1 MGDITLVAETGRI
14 HGSGISRRLR
24 HDGRI
29 PAVVYGHGVDTTSIT
44 VDGRALRSALTTEAG
59 TNAVIEL
66 DVDGTQHLAMA
77 KEIQR
82 HPVRGT
88 VAHVDFLVVN
98 RNEIV
103 TVEVPIV
110 LIGEALEVRNAGGSV
125 DHELFTLTVHCTP
138 GQIPPSIEVDVS
150 ELTIGSAVRVSDIVL
165 PAGVTTDVDP
175 EAPIAIAH
183 AAAGEEE
190 APATEEAEGEPGEAA
205 AAGAEAPADGPAEG

>member
-1 MGDITLVAETGRI
+1 MAEISLVAETGRT
-14 HGSGISRRLR
+14 HGSGTSRRLR

-29 PAVVYGHGVDTTSIT
+29 PGVVYGHGIDSTSIT

-66 DVDGTQHLAMA
+66 KVDGTQHLAMA

-103 TVEVPIV
+103 TVEVP
-110 LIGEALEVRNAGGSV
+110 LILTGEALEVRNAGGSV
-125 DHELFTLTVHCTP
+125 DHEMFTLTVSCTP

-150 ELTIGSAVRVSDIVL
+150 GLTIGAAVRVSDITL
-165 PAGVTTDVDP
+165 PPGVTTDVDLD
-175 EAPIAIAH
+175 APIAIAH

-190 APATEEAEGEPGEAA
+190 VPEDEAVEGEPGEAE
-205 AAGAEAPADGPAEG
+205 AAGAEVAPDAPTES

>member
-1 MGDITLVAETGRI
+1 MADITLVAETGRT
-14 HGSGISRRLR
+14 HGSGTSRRLR

-29 PAVVYGHGVDTTSIT
+29 PAVVYGHGIDSTSIT

-77 KEIQR
+77 REIQR

-110 LIGEALEVRNAGGSV
+110 LVGEALEVRNGGGSV
-125 DHELFTLTVHCTP
+125 DHELFTLTVSCTP
-138 GQIPPSIEVDVS
+138 GQIPTSLEVDVAS
-150 ELTIGSAVRVSDIVL
+150 MTIGSAMRVSDIVL
-165 PAGVTTDVDP
+165 PPGVTTEVDP

-183 AAAGEEE
+183 AAAGEE
-190 APATEEAEGEPGEAA
+190 AAAVDEAEGEPGEAA
-205 AAGAEAPADGPAEG
+205 TGAEAPADRTTEG